1 MLLSGFG
8 LGSALLAALGVYG
21 VLACL
26 VTQRRREFGIRM
38 AIGAQPSSVLALV
51 ARQGVVLTVIG
62 VLIGVG
68 ASVAATRLLSGFLYG
83 VERTDVPTYAVIVA
97 LVAAAGVLATL
108 IPAVRATRV
117 DPISALRE

>member
-1 MLLSGFG
+1 
-8 LGSALLAALGVYG
+8 
-21 VLACL
+21 
-26 VTQRRREFGIRM
+26 M

-51 ARQGVVLTVIG
+51 ARQGVVLTAIG
-62 VLIGVG
+62 VLVGVG
-68 ASVAATRLLSGFLYG
+68 GAVAATRLLSGFLYG

-97 LVAAAGVLATL
+97 LVGAAGVLATL